1 MDSFHNAVKT
11 GIYAST
17 RVNSCI
23 GDHHQSNRRLPEK
36 LGLGRRRNKVPR
48 AARRHRCLP
57 PRRNRRQRKR
67 LRGAPFATLA
77 RARRPRPSRAPPD
90 AQLCPRA
97 ARGDAA
103 RRALRA
109 GNFSGRGGATAV
121 LTAVACVFSTRCPQ
135 IGGTE
140 WRESLSMRRS
150 MHGLSLPAP
159 IGAAGR
165 VRLPIAARCGFCST
179 VCPI

>member
-1 MDSFHNAVKT
+1 MLTPVSATTISQTVVCLRNS
-11 GIYAST
+11 ASGADAT
-17 RVNSCI
+17 KCRERPPTS
-23 GDHHQSNRRLPEK
+23 
-36 LGLGRRRNKVPR
+36 VP
-48 AARRHRCLP
+48 P

-67 LRGAPFATLA
+67 LRAAPFATLA

-135 IGGTE
+135 IGRTK

-179 VCPI
+179 VCPIRRT